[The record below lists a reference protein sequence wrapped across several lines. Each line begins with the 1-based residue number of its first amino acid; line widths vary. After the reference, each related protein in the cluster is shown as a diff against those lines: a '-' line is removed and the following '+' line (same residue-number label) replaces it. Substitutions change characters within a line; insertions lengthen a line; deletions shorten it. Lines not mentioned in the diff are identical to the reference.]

1 MPLNDQTAE
10 IAKKLLSQGVK
21 QEEVAEKVGVSRS
34 AISDLNCGRT
44 WTQVPWPEGGQVDET
59 PDQRKVKELEH
70 KIFDLESK
78 LITVRDERNK
88 ATAQF
93 RKAAKSDGL
102 FRAMVSEVDGLVKP
116 FPQLK
121 NQYVS
126 KKNPRSEEHVV
137 LHLSDG
143 HHDQIVT
150 PEECGGLERY
160 DFPISCA
167 RGEKLVETTIDWTQ
181 NYLDKFN
188 FPVLW
193 VLAYG
198 DHTSGEIHGHVNR
211 SYFRNQFKNC
221 FAIGQLHAMMYRELA
236 AYFSKVCVVYVPG
249 NHGRRSIKKD
259 HHGAHDNWDY
269 LIGEIA
275 KLHSSDL
282 ENVEFIIPNSFS
294 CNLDI
299 NGVGFNVFHGDDVRG
314 ALGIPYYGLQRRQRN
329 MLALSHAQQGPRI
342 RYFCCGH
349 FHKPGSLGDMD
360 GEMIVNGPWVATD
373 AYAYNS
379 FAGYTEP
386 SQWLHGVKPSQGIT
400 WRLDVKMRRENETP
414 KRFLIPNASE
424 IAV

>member
-1 MPLNDQTAE
+1 
-10 IAKKLLSQGVK
+10 
-21 QEEVAEKVGVSRS
+21 
-34 AISDLNCGRT
+34 
-44 WTQVPWPEGGQVDET
+44 
-59 PDQRKVKELEH
+59 
-70 KIFDLESK
+70 
-78 LITVRDERNK
+78 
-88 ATAQF
+88 
-93 RKAAKSDGL
+93 
-102 FRAMVSEVDGLVKP
+102 
-116 FPQLK
+116 
-121 NQYVS
+121 
-126 KKNPRSEEHVV
+126 
-137 LHLSDG
+137 
-143 HHDQIVT
+143 
-150 PEECGGLERY
+150 
-160 DFPISCA
+160 
-167 RGEKLVETTIDWTQ
+167 
-181 NYLDKFN
+181 
-188 FPVLW
+188 
-193 VLAYG
+193 
-198 DHTSGEIHGHVNR
+198 
-211 SYFRNQFKNC
+211 
-221 FAIGQLHAMMYRELA
+221 MMYRELA

-360 GEMIVNGPWVATD
+360 GDMIVNGPWVATD

-424 IAV
+424 VAV